1 MVKKSAFQIVY
12 HRAGCIECGACAKL
26 VPDFWKMNPEDNKA
40 VLIGGTDI
48 KSQNGVIMKQTL
60 DVDGIE
66 PHWVAFECC
75 PIKVI
80 KLYDKQTNQ
89 LVPLRKEFNKK

>member
-1 MVKKSAFQIVY
+1 
-12 HRAGCIECGACAKL
+12 
-26 VPDFWKMNPEDNKA
+26 
-40 VLIGGTDI
+40 
-48 KSQNGVIMKQTL
+48 MKQTL